1 MQRTLILKTK
11 IEKDRNFLSRLTN
24 EHDGLWAIVTV
35 IPSIIAIAVFVY
47 SFIIW
52 NGYVSLSKWK
62 GIIPNYAWRG
72 IQNYIKLF
80 NTQRF
85 QIDLRNMLVFSV
97 VFIGG
102 CLVIGLFLSILL
114 DQNVR
119 GETFFRGV
127 FLFPMAV
134 ALVVTG
140 VVWGWLLSP
149 GNQIAGYI
157 GVNQLFEWLNLDF
170 LINGWYTDRT
180 FGIVA
185 VAIAAIWQMSG
196 YVMVMYLTAIR
207 GISISIREA
216 AHIDG
221 ANVFQLYRYIIMPNL
236 KAITLGILII
246 LGHISLKVFDLVAAM
261 TGPGKGFATD
271 VPAFFMWDTTFRG
284 NNFNTGAAIGIIL
297 LILIS
302 FLVVP
307 YLIHLRRSE

>member
-102 CLVIGLFLSILL
+102 CLVIGLFPVS
-114 DQNVR
+114 
-119 GETFFRGV
+119 
-127 FLFPMAV
+127 
-134 ALVVTG
+134 
-140 VVWGWLLSP
+140 
-149 GNQIAGYI
+149 
-157 GVNQLFEWLNLDF
+157 
-170 LINGWYTDRT
+170 YT
-180 FGIVA
+180 
-185 VAIAAIWQMSG
+185 
-196 YVMVMYLTAIR
+196 
-207 GISISIREA
+207 
-216 AHIDG
+216 
-221 ANVFQLYRYIIMPNL
+221 
-236 KAITLGILII
+236 
-246 LGHISLKVFDLVAAM
+246 
-261 TGPGKGFATD
+261 
-271 VPAFFMWDTTFRG
+271 
-284 NNFNTGAAIGIIL
+284 
-297 LILIS
+297 
-302 FLVVP
+302 
-307 YLIHLRRSE
+307 HLRAHETRHD